1 MNYSTFRF
9 TLDIQSDISQVSLP
23 VKLNDTGR
31 QLLIGLT
38 DGGNPYHISEGS
50 MALFSYKK
58 NEPNQDGVYESGLF
72 DCIIEDN
79 YHTIRFDLL
88 PDVTSVAGV
97 VDCEIWLYGPNGRQL
112 ASPRFIIVVDE
123 RVMASKNYP
132 MSDENLSLIESV
144 IVSEARRVEA
154 ETKRVEAEIARE
166 EASSEAVRKAED
178 ATRNANA
185 SLARLDYAQNT
196 KFVDMSYS
204 FDGKNWSIKAS
215 QTYSEIDQAVKAKM
229 MVVAVF
235 GNRYFYYNGTN
246 ADGIVL
252 TAHDKGAYET
262 MTVFTLVISPSNEVT
277 SSSHS
282 ILTKSGVTK
291 IVNIQDTD
299 DGYKADA
306 TVAEILSAHN
316 AGTPVIAKWYEG
328 VFHLTIANESEVRFT
343 NSYATDDEHIGLWE
357 FALWVEDDGNEHV
370 ELIEQSVYT
379 GNNASFPAPAGN
391 PAKKITESGYYY
403 IYVYKTSLGYMRES
417 FGVHYFSTTGMT
429 QYYYAGTLRIQIV
442 GNTGTINVFQASQT
456 VSDSGKVATTY
467 TDVTADYTICTAKVG

>member
-50 MALFSYKK
+50 MAVFSYKK

-123 RVMASKNYP
+123 RVMASKDYP

-246 ADGIVL
+246 ADGIML
-252 TAHDKGAYET
+252 TAYDKGAAEG
-262 MTVFTLVISPSNEVT
+262 TVFTLVISPSNEVT

-357 FALWVEDDGNEHV
+357 FALWVDDDFNEHV

-379 GNNASFPAPAGN
+379 GDNASFPTHTAN
-391 PAKKITESGYYY
+391 VNKKITETGYYH
-403 IYVYKTSLGYMRES
+403 IYVYASSSAWVRED
-417 FGVHYFSTTGMT
+417 FGVHYFSTAGMT
-429 QYYYAGTLRIQIV
+429 QCYYAGTLRLVIV
-442 GNTGTINVFQASQT
+442 GSTGTISVQSATQT
-456 VSDSGKVATTY
+456 VAVDSGKVSTTY
-467 TDVTADYTICTAKVG
+467 TDVTSNYMIFTAKVG